1 MFPQIQ
7 PNKKRWLARK
17 IIPLAQQGTVTDN
30 PPFTHR
36 ARTQALASIVDAW
49 SLVVAIPL
57 FVFVGVQDNVTLPP
71 LVDPTIQTTIHAN
84 WPPPAWDTQ
93 TTRKFTQGTAA
104 IPSIPPG
111 TDQYQFPIGQWP
123 QPDWPTQRAPFT
135 SEKASS
141 FDPPKVVFD
150 KPDVVGLWPLLEWPT
165 QVTRKAPISPVGAP
179 PLAPHRAFVEID
191 RWSTVVPIPLWQTFG
206 TQSSTPAVNN
216 PPPTNNNI
224 DALVGTWSQ
233 PAWDTQV
240 TRKTPIP
247 NVPAVPF
254 SRVAFQGIDRWDSL
268 SWDTQ
273 TTRKTPI
280 ASVAPQVDNPPPRTI
295 SYPIYDRWFNRPTQ
309 GLWQTLGY
317 YNGPTV
323 GPADNPPPKRY
334 PWDVIG
340 VSWIERPLQAV
351 WMSRIIDLSV
361 PNLPTRAWL
370 PMVLES
376 WHLSTPFYQPKRPVV
391 TPSGVLVID
400 NPPFSSRRPQLP
412 AYDANWPQPAWPAQ
426 RTPFLVQ
433 PGVDLPP
440 ISVTIQRRHLDVITR
455 MWETIPD
462 VQQRRPQAI
471 PQAIVFRRTLSQ
483 FGTGVGHRQPH
494 GWT

>member
-36 ARTQALASIVDAW
+36 ARTQSLASIVDAW

-57 FVFVGVQDNVTLPP
+57 LATIGVQAGPIPNPYASPQQTL
-71 LVDPTIQTTIHAN
+71 VA
-84 WPPPAWDTQ
+84 
-93 TTRKFTQGTAA
+93 
-104 IPSIPPG
+104 
-111 TDQYQFPIGQWP
+111 QWP
-123 QPDWPTQRAPFT
+123 QPEWSAQHAPFMPDKANSFDPLTLIYKRQLVELLSPSLEWPTQRAPRMPD
-135 SEKASS
+135 KANSA
-141 FDPPKVVFD
+141 DLAKTTFD
-150 KPDVVGLWPLLEWPT
+150 KPDVVSLWPPLDWPT
-165 QVTRKAPISPVGAP
+165 QITRKAPIPPVGAP

-206 TQSSTPAVNN
+206 TQSSTPIVNN
-216 PPPTNNNI
+216 PPPTNNSL
-224 DALVGTWSQ
+224 DLLVGTWPQS
-233 PAWDTQV
+233 AWDTQV

-247 NVPAVPF
+247 DVPAVPF
-254 SRVAFQGIDRWDSL
+254 SRIAFQGIDRWESL
-268 SWDTQ
+268 TWDTQ
-273 TTRKTPI
+273 ITRKTPI
-280 ASVAPQVDNPPPRTI
+280 PSVAPQVDNPPPRTI

-334 PWDVIG
+334 PWDIIG

-391 TPSGVLVID
+391 TPSGILVID
-400 NPPFSSRRPQLP
+400 NPPFSSRRSQLP
-412 AYDANWPQPAWPAQ
+412 VFDTNWPQPAWPAQ
-426 RTPFLVQ
+426 RAPFQVQ
-433 PGVDLPP
+433 PGIDAPPVTDLMR
-440 ISVTIQRRHLDVITR
+440 RRHLDVITR

-462 VQQRRPQAI
+462 VAQRRPTAN
-471 PQAIVFRRTLSQ
+471 PQAVLFRRTLSQ
-483 FGTGVGHRQPH
+483 LGTGVGHRQPH